1 MGTGNMAVSSSQVME
16 TTAREAMIWRCWG
29 RNMIWGHEDER
40 DNLKMRYVN
49 AATFEG
55 AVILAL
61 GLQKK

>member
-1 MGTGNMAVSSSQVME
+1 ME